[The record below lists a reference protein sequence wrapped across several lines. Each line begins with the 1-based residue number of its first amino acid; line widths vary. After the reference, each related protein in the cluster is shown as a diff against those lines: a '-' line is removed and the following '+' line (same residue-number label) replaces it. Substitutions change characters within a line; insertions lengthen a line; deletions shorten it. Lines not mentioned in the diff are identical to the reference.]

1 MSYEYQRLRS
11 GLAIYKQKRSKNWYI
26 RMRVSEG
33 GTSSEFVQ
41 SLKTPDRDD
50 ATQKAW
56 SYFFAQKDN
65 LNPAIFIKSKKSNIT
80 YLATQLIEVLKN
92 KPKKIN
98 QDYIRVL
105 DKEIIPTFGHLSIRD
120 LDRAAIRKYFSD
132 SAKSMTQLRIRKTAL
147 KHLFD
152 IAVDNKLI
160 KEYEIPSMPS
170 VEVTEDEARS
180 SFSDKDL
187 DKLQGMCQLFIDSSR
202 KDITKQSRKMF
213 KHYMSFLLNTGI
225 RAGEEALNIK
235 FKDIGFDTTQH
246 IYTIKIDSGK
256 IHSKKKTSSRTI
268 PIGLRTIELIQ
279 TVLCMF
285 YGFTYKNTL
294 EEVLLSSFPHK
305 ENYIFRLPTNQTIKP
320 QYEKTFDQL
329 CKFTEIDKEHLGYTL
344 YSLRHTYIT
353 NQLKSGVDVYLLAT
367 HCGTSVEMI
376 QRYYSKLT
384 SVMRS
389 EEIAGVFKG
398 HDNYDHLPF

>member
-1 MSYEYQRLRS
+1 MSYEYQKLRS

-33 GTSSEFVQ
+33 GTSSEFVR
-41 SLKTPDRDD
+41 SLKTSSKDD

-56 SYFFAQKDN
+56 SYFFAKEDN
-65 LNPAIFIKSKKSNIT
+65 LSPAMFIKSKKSNIT
-80 YLATQLIEVLKN
+80 HLATQLIEILKN

-98 QDYIRVL
+98 KDYIRVL
-105 DKEIIPTFGHLSIRD
+105 DKEIIPTFGRLNIRD
-120 LDRAAIRKYFSD
+120 LDRAAIRQYFSD

-152 IAVDNKLI
+152 IAVDDKLI

-187 DKLQGMCQLFIDSSR
+187 GKLRGMCAPFIDSSR

-213 KHYMSFLLNTGI
+213 EQYMSFLLNTGI

-235 FKDIGFDTTQH
+235 FKDIGFDTTQN
-246 IYTIKIDSGK
+246 IYTITINSGK
-256 IHSKKKTSSRTI
+256 VHSKKKTSSRTI
-268 PIGLRTIELIQ
+268 PISIRTMGIIEK
-279 TVLCMF
+279 VLCIF
-285 YGFTYKNTL
+285 YGFTYKNHL
-294 EEVLLSSFPHK
+294 DEVLLSSFPYK

-320 QYEKTFDQL
+320 QYEKTFAQL
-329 CKFTEIDKEHLGYTL
+329 CKFAEIDKEQLGYTL

-353 NQLKSGVDVYLLAT
+353 NQLKGGTDVYLLAT

-389 EEIAGVFKG
+389 SEIAGVFKG